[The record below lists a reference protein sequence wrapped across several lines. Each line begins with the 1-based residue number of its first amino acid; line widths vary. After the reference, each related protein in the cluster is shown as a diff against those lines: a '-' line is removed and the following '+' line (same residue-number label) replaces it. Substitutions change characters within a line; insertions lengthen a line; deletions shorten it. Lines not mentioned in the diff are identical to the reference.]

1 MLDPFPPWPFRKW
14 LMSFFAINSSGFLS
28 INLQTP
34 QVNWIV
40 YILTQAPHPYI
51 SWECKVANPPL
62 PTKMPTPH
70 PPLLLLSSSIMHV
83 LNYTL
88 SSGAVCSWQQEV
100 QSNLR
105 HLKEKYFTI
114 FFSWKISAINLFWL
128 GLLIRRGGVY
138 G

>member
-51 SWECKVANPPL
+51 SWECKVAQPSPL
-62 PTKMPTPH
+62 PTKMP
-70 PPLLLLSSSIMHV
+70 PPFATFIFYYACIKLHFVFRRGPLITTRSSIKPPPFNRKIFYYFFFLKDQCYQLV
-83 LNYTL
+83 LTRTVN
-88 SSGAVCSWQQEV
+88 
-100 QSNLR
+100 
-105 HLKEKYFTI
+105 
-114 FFSWKISAINLFWL
+114 
-128 GLLIRRGGVY
+128 
-138 G
+138 